1 MFVFSSPLSSTF
13 AYIVVNKKLFLGDLR
28 KRPRWNVKERN
39 CLQLIFS
46 YQIRTG
52 NTFQRLRLS
61 IKTSIVE
68 KAVKVKDFN
77 FVIDYKLILQS
88 CNIMLLFSCTV

>member
-13 AYIVVNKKLFLGDLR
+13 AYNIVIKKLFLGDLR
-28 KRPRWNVKERN
+28 KSPRWNVKERN
-39 CLQLIFS
+39 CVQLIFS
-46 YQIRTG
+46 YQIRTV

-61 IKTSIVE
+61 IMTSILE
-68 KAVKVKDFN
+68 KAVKVKAFN
-77 FVIDYKLILQS
+77 FVNDYKFIFQS